1 MRHDDTIVV
10 VVLDVVEETDTVLCR
25 EILLRSIEDT
35 GIGICRLIGG
45 GNLRYIGFQS
55 DNHRLVGQSQTLHFV
70 CSHAHD
76 KCLSCTY
83 FVVAYSATVLFQH
96 PDTILLTRID
106 ALHSVTVGKGFQVQ
120 VGKSLMAS
128 VILRTHETVE
138 FAVIHI
144 RQCVLERLRLF
155 LQPFGKAVSYLINLA
170 VGKLYALGITYLDV
184 IAVVVLADTL
194 HHIGASV
201 VQGVFQEV
209 HTVITAIIALYGKFF
224 PNFQVL
230 MSAFY
235 GILVQT
241 L

>member
-1 MRHDDTIVV
+1 
-10 VVLDVVEETDTVLCR
+10 
-25 EILLRSIEDT
+25 
-35 GIGICRLIGG
+35 
-45 GNLRYIGFQS
+45 
-55 DNHRLVGQSQTLHFV
+55 
-70 CSHAHD
+70 
-76 KCLSCTY
+76 
-83 FVVAYSATVLFQH
+83 
-96 PDTILLTRID
+96 
-106 ALHSVTVGKGFQVQ
+106 
-120 VGKSLMAS
+120 MAS

-184 IAVVVLADTL
+184 IAVVVLSDTL
-194 HHIGASV
+194 HHIGTSI

-209 HTVITAIIALYGKFF
+209 HTVITAVVTLHGKLL